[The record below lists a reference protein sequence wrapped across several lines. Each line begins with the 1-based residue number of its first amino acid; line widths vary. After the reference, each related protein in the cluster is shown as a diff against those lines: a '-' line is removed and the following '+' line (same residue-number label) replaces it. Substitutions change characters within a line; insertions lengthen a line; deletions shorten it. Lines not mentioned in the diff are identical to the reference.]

1 MSDYKDTNHVFRP
14 VKCLESDLKFIDPAE
29 GFVYFTT
36 DTKKIFC
43 VSHGKFL
50 PMGGNSGIYYGS
62 RTFAED
68 ETNTGQTDFE
78 FDVDTDIQGDQT
90 PNLDDLILNI
100 PDGGFYRVIELYG
113 DSVLGRRLAVSG
125 GGGGVGPGG
134 GGGGQSPSVN
144 YVDQQSNFYFVLNDT
159 KNMKI
164 GFSVSSPVD
173 DGNNYISQVE
183 YYYGN
188 DILATEE
195 DAYYHFNDIIYFD
208 VSQYLNHFNQ
218 SGGVNT
224 LNIAVTDVYG
234 NMSQKRKF
242 QFYLVNLNLTSD
254 SAAIQKIDK
263 DSNAGYT
270 YRCKPTGGGALNEL
284 YIDLRLSELENPSQ
298 ILWAKQEPV
307 DKVNT
312 AYTFNIDIKNIPEIT
327 HGVYLLTAQYCGHV
341 PKKDEIIRSNQLSA
355 QIAVWDSE
363 VGDPLVATNFTGAT
377 IMQYTQFVMQYM
389 IVDESTQPTVKPLI
403 YYGDSYSEETAT
415 LNELNTW
422 QRTFITPGIYE
433 LVIQYENAK
442 YPLGNLTVETY
453 VGDVPVIN
461 ADSTEIYLTSMG
473 KSNTQADRATW
484 KSEGKKKDITTVFE
498 DFLWGNEN
506 GWITNA
512 KGETAL
518 KITNGAKLTIP
529 DYHPFEKNATET
541 GLTIE
546 LDFMFSGVLD
556 YSKPLI
562 HCLSTYEDGN
572 GDTKIKTGF
581 NITGQKATLNSDKFK
596 ATSTA
601 IGGEEDENGKIN
613 ETDMALQAFTQYFNE
628 DTRIHLTYVIEYV
641 PSDWS
646 IIGGND
652 YYFVYTYLNGVLSG
666 IMKLSVD
673 PVNKTADS
681 FQDQPGAP
689 SFLTFDSTYGDIYVY
704 NIRVYRNAL
713 DMRSV
718 IDNYV
723 ADLTD
728 IEEKVALYK
737 DNNIFT
743 TDGFINIKAIQDISY
758 TCGVPYVLFNG
769 GNPIQKKFKN
779 SFAFKE
785 EYALPVT
792 KSDFRLMSMKMYSV
806 NEDGKTFLDIDVPIS
821 AVNENDANDVA
832 TKFGDMKV
840 GTSYLPKRGVQVY
853 GQGTSSMVYPVKNLR
868 LKFVQENDYP
878 QVYEGAYPTEIVCFK
893 ADFMDSSSAHN
904 TCTGNLVY
912 DMYQALNMKTP
923 PQKFKIDHAGQEG
936 VATHD
941 IVTAIKGFPII
952 CFYAPGDS
960 QDYEYIG
967 RYNFNLDKATPEPF
981 GFPPQCVYTGEV
993 IQDDEGRARQVVEV
1007 CGLKTENVNGKQVLP
1022 LDAGGKEIERDI
1034 VQCWEVL
1041 NNDNDSPTKF
1051 LKLPDAATYEDCL
1064 SKDHAWLDYY
1074 EDRYPDAMKDG
1085 AKYELGDADAKE
1097 YKNLHEDL
1105 ENGLFRVSRWI
1116 NSTSTREGDPT
1127 GSRLSSPVYY
1137 QTMDTEWD
1145 PSKAYYTAD
1154 GAQRPVT
1161 VTQVTK
1167 AENAGT
1173 SDDNKLNG
1181 VGVDHETFVAKVGDG
1196 NFDTYAFYYD
1206 GESWLLSGEIVN
1218 IDDYGI
1224 NFTNSPSV
1232 GSGVSVSYMETN
1244 DWPSTLYEEYLT
1256 DSANYRLSKFKTEF
1270 TQYFDMEFSTFYYVM
1285 TLTLLMMDS
1294 RAKNMMLASWDQQI
1308 WYPIFYD
1315 MDTMLGVNNTGFNK
1329 FSFDTEDDPAD
1340 KVFNGFDSVLWNNF
1354 RTCFPSQIANFYARL
1369 RGSLTLNKLLETYN
1383 EHGADA
1389 WNEALCSADAYYKYE
1404 RPYEEGYFDGKD
1416 GIQINPGQIS
1426 YLYAAQGKRSNHRA
1440 WWLSNRLNYLDS
1452 KYIPTTYGAEKP
1464 GQGNTFS
1471 FRAYALPEQKS
1482 TTKALDCVAIAPAN
1496 HQFNLTALNNSY
1508 QSIFIGN
1515 IVYGPRYTLA
1525 GQTVTLGP
1533 SAVKHEVESY
1543 ILNPTLISDLGDLSD
1558 KYIGSL
1564 NFPGVQTRLTSL
1576 KFGRSRRSHSIA
1588 VANSE
1593 NLNNGVVVNN
1603 GAFIKKVQTVPF
1615 ANHAFSYDGSDW
1627 KLNGVVV
1634 NNLSDY
1640 GISLTKVPVEN
1651 DTITISYQDR
1661 YSAYYNSL
1669 LSGLNIGTSCPYL
1682 QEINFARCTG
1692 LADVNLT
1699 ACTRLQVVDAEGCT
1713 NLTNINFPANSI
1725 LQQVYVPDSLTSLT
1739 LTNQPHLT
1747 EIKFDNNPSN
1757 ILDIRLD
1764 NVPSYDSYG
1773 LVKKIFS
1780 GNTVKKF
1787 YLTNVNWTVSE
1798 RQEGMDIDDNLKSID
1813 ILEKLW
1819 SEKAQTSFSTLTKSQ
1834 SLTGTL
1840 TINISGCKVNE
1851 YEIYSL
1857 YKTKFPNLTILYGP
1871 NIDKTHS
1878 VLAYDIKFMSE
1889 EDPAEAIEHYHVK
1902 AGQGKTLGFLTSK
1915 EGPNGEAMK
1924 TPNKP
1929 SSQAQNFRFT
1939 GYWIDQN
1946 GTYYYTDSVETP
1958 KAGSIKFDSYVPVT
1972 DLVLYPEYDPT
1983 PRSYPVK
1990 FYNWDG
1996 RVVKQSQETFDPD
2009 TGEMVT
2015 VWVENWYVEYGKKY
2029 DGPVTNFLE
2038 RSDNNGLTNEY
2049 ERYGFKGWST
2059 MNYGTSNVSGP
2070 VYTDPTDL
2078 TVLGPVTLYPHFRPE
2093 DCRKVPTNLEY
2104 FQIINGELC
2113 LKPIYT
2119 ASLAGKITIPDN
2131 TGVHV
2136 VGSLQNANKIT
2147 HVFFLDGS
2155 TDYTAIGDHAFDQC
2169 TKLTNVYLPQTI
2181 TKIGE
2186 YAFRGDVEL
2195 VNVNMNEGIT
2205 EIGQHAFDGCKKV
2218 EIEELPAALTVL
2230 GSNAFQNA
2238 GDGVKISKL
2247 PAGITALDS
2256 FTFSRCKNV
2265 KISELGSSTSDVGLK
2280 RIGVQCFV
2288 DAGTGDWGPI
2298 LTTLVINKS
2307 IDTIEN
2313 QAFTGYGG
2321 SALAEVLFQRMESGY
2336 NTTFASMGFSTSGV
2350 PAITEDYDK
2359 DGV

>member
-1 MSDYKDTNHVFRP
+1 MSDYKDTNQIFRP

-43 VSHGKFL
+43 VSNGIFL
-50 PMGGNSGIYYGS
+50 PMGGNSGIYYGN

-78 FDVDTDIQGDQT
+78 FNVDTDIQGDQT

-100 PDGGFYRVIELYG
+100 PDGGFYRVVELYG
-113 DSVLGRRLAVSG
+113 ESVLGRRLAVSG
-125 GGGGVGPGG
+125 GGGGVGPGPG

-144 YVDQQSNFYFVLNDT
+144 YIDQQNTFYFVLNDT
-159 KNMKI
+159 KNMKL
-164 GFSVSSPVD
+164 GFTVSSPLD

-188 DILATEE
+188 DILDTEE
-195 DAYYHFNDIIYFD
+195 DAYYHFNEPIYFD
-208 VSQYLNHFNQ
+208 VSQYLNRFNQ
-218 SGGVNT
+218 AGGVNT
-224 LNIAVTDVYG
+224 LQVAVTDVYG
-234 NMSQKRKF
+234 NMSQKKKF
-242 QFYLVNLNLTSD
+242 TFYLVNLNLTSD
-254 SAAIQKIDK
+254 SPAISKVDK
-263 DSNAGYT
+263 DSEDGYT
-270 YRCKPTGGGALNEL
+270 YRCKPTGGSVLNDL
-284 YIDLRLSELENPSQ
+284 YIDLKLSELNNPNQ

-312 AYTFNIDIKNIPEIT
+312 AYTFNIDIKDIPEIV
-327 HGVYLLTAQYCGHV
+327 HGVYLLTAQYCGGV
-341 PKKDEIIRSNQLSA
+341 PKKEDIIRSNQLSA
-355 QIAVWDSE
+355 QIAVWNSE
-363 VGDPLVATNFTGAT
+363 DGDPLIATNFTGAT
-377 IMQYTQFVMQYM
+377 IMQYSQFNMQYM

-422 QRTFITPGIYE
+422 SRTFITPGIYE
-433 LVIQYENAK
+433 IVIQYENAK
-442 YPLGNLTVETY
+442 YPLGNLNVETY
-453 VGDVPVIN
+453 SGDVPVIS
-461 ADSTEIYLTSMG
+461 ADATEIYLTSMG
-473 KSNTQADRATW
+473 KSNTQADRDTW
-484 KSEGKKKDITTVFE
+484 KSNGKKQVTAVFE
-498 DFLWGNEN
+498 DFLWGSEN
-506 GWITNA
+506 GWISNA

-562 HCLSTYEDGN
+562 HCLSTYEDGD
-572 GDTKIKTGF
+572 GATKIKTGF
-581 NITGQKATLNSDKFK
+581 HITGQKATLNSDKFK

-646 IIGGND
+646 IIGEND

-666 IMKLSVD
+666 IMRLSVD
-673 PVNKTADS
+673 PVNKTADT

-769 GNPIQKKFKN
+769 GNPIQKKFKD

-806 NEDGKTFLDIDVPIS
+806 DEDGKTFLDIDVPIS
-821 AVNENDANDVA
+821 AVNESNQSEVA
-832 TKFGDMKV
+832 SKFSEMKV

-923 PQKFKIDHAGQEG
+923 PQRFKIDNNGKEG

-981 GFPPQCVYTGEV
+981 GFPPQWFYTGETV
-993 IQDDEGRARQVVEV
+993 QDEQGRSRKVVKA
-1007 CGLKTENVNGKQVLP
+1007 CGLMTETINGKTVLP
-1022 LDAGGKEIERDI
+1022 LDAEGKEIERDI

-1074 EDRYPDAMKDG
+1074 EDRYPDAMVSG
-1085 AKYELGDADAKE
+1085 AEWELGDEDEDE

-1105 ENGLFRVSRWI
+1105 ENGLFRMSRWI

-1127 GSRLSSPVYY
+1127 GSSLENPAYY
-1137 QTMDTEWD
+1137 QTMDTQWD
-1145 PSKAYYTAD
+1145 RTKTYYDAN
-1154 GAQRPVT
+1154 GNERVVT
-1161 VTQVTK
+1161 VTEVVKGEST
-1167 AENAGT
+1167 GT

-1181 VGVDHETFVAKVGDG
+1181 IGVDQNTFVSKVGSG
-1196 NFDTYAFYYD
+1196 NFDAYVFYYD
-1206 GESWLLSGEIVN
+1206 GEAWYLNGDEEVN
-1218 IDDYGI
+1218 ISEYGI
-1224 NFTNSPSV
+1224 TFSNTPSV
-1232 GSGVSVSYMETN
+1232 GSGVTVSYIETN
-1244 DWPSTLYEEYLT
+1244 DWSSTLYEQYLV
-1256 DSANYRLSKFKTEF
+1256 DNVQYRLSKFKTEF

-1294 RAKNMMLASWDQQI
+1294 RAKNMMLASWDQKI

-1404 RPYEEGYFDGKD
+1404 RPYEEGYYDGKD
-1416 GIQINPGQIS
+1416 GIQIKPGQIS
-1426 YLYAAQGKRSNHRA
+1426 YLYAAQGKRSNHRS

-1482 TTKALDCVAIAPAN
+1482 TDRALACVNAVPAN
-1496 HQFNLTALNNSY
+1496 HQFDLTALNNSY

-1515 IVYGPRYTLA
+1515 IVYGPKYTLA
-1525 GQTVTLGP
+1525 GQTVRLGP
-1533 SAVKHEVESY
+1533 TAVKHEVESY
-1543 ILNPTLISDLGDLSD
+1543 ILNPALISDLGDLSN

-1576 KFGRSRRSHSIA
+1576 KLGRSSRSHR
-1588 VANSE
+1588 
-1593 NLNNGVVVNN
+1593 
-1603 GAFIKKVQTVPF
+1603 K
-1615 ANHAFSYDGSDW
+1615 DGS
-1627 KLNGVVV
+1627 
-1634 NNLSDY
+1634 
-1640 GISLTKVPVEN
+1640 
-1651 DTITISYQDR
+1651 YQ
-1661 YSAYYNSL
+1661 YYYNSL
-1669 LSGLNIGTSCPYL
+1669 LSGLNIGSSCPYL

-1699 ACTRLQVVDAEGCT
+1699 ACTRLQIVDAEGCT
-1713 NLTNINFPANSI
+1713 SLTNISFPANSI
-1725 LQQVYVPDSLTSLT
+1725 LQEVYVPDSLTSLT

-1747 EIKFDNNPSN
+1747 QIKFDNNPSN
-1757 ILDIRLD
+1757 VLDIRLD
-1764 NVPSYDSYG
+1764 NVPSFDSYG
-1773 LVKKIFS
+1773 LVKKVFS
-1780 GNTVKKF
+1780 GNTTKKF
-1787 YLTNVNWTVSE
+1787 YLTNINWTISE
-1798 RQEGMDIDDNLKSID
+1798 LQEGMDANKNLNSID
-1813 ILEKLW
+1813 ILEKLL
-1819 SEKAQTSFSTLTKSQ
+1819 SEKAQPSFSNLSKAQ
-1834 SLTGTL
+1834 SLTGTI
-1840 TINISGCKVNE
+1840 TINIPGCIVKE
-1851 YEIYSL
+1851 YDIYAK
-1857 YKTKFPNLTILYGP
+1857 YKSQFPNLTILYGP
-1871 NIDKTHS
+1871 NIDKNNSTM
-1878 VLAYDIKFMSE
+1878 AYDIKFISE
-1889 EDPAEAIEHYHVK
+1889 NSENAIDHYHVK

-1929 SSQAQNFRFT
+1929 SSQAHNYEFT
-1939 GYWIDQN
+1939 GYWVDQN
-1946 GTYYYTDSVETP
+1946 GTYYYTSMVETP
-1958 KAGSIKFDSYVPVT
+1958 KANSVKFESYVPVT
-1972 DLVLYPEYDPT
+1972 DLVLYPDYEET
-1983 PRSYPVK
+1983 PRFYPVK

-1996 RVVKQSQETFDPD
+1996 TVLRQAQSTTDPETGAA
-2009 TGEMVT
+2009 TT
-2015 VWVENWYVEYGKKY
+2015 IWVENWMVQYGTKY

-2038 RSDNNGLTNEY
+2038 RTDETGLSNEY

-2059 MNYGTSNVSGP
+2059 MNYGTSNVISP

-2078 TVLGPVTLYPHFRPE
+2078 TVVGPVTLYPHFRPE
-2093 DCRKVPTNLEY
+2093 DCRRVASNLEY
-2104 FQIINGELC
+2104 FTLVNGELC
-2113 LKPIYT
+2113 LKDIYRS
-2119 ASLAGKITIPDN
+2119 SLAGKITIPDG
-2131 TGVHV
+2131 TGTSI
-2136 VGSLQNANKIT
+2136 VGDMRNANKIT
-2147 HVFFLDGS
+2147 HIFFLDGS
-2155 TDYTAIGDHAFDQC
+2155 TDYTALGSHAFDMC
-2169 TKLTNVYLPQTI
+2169 TNLKAIYLPSSV
-2181 TKIGE
+2181 TKIGS
-2186 YAFRGDVEL
+2186 YAFRGDTQL
-2195 VNVNMNEGIT
+2195 VNANLNDSIT
-2205 EIGQHAFDGCKKV
+2205 EIDAHAFESCKAI
-2218 EIEELPAALTVL
+2218 EINELPVSLIKL
-2230 GSNAFQNA
+2230 GANAFQNA
-2238 GDGVKISKL
+2238 GTGVKITKIPEGVTEL
-2247 PAGITALDS
+2247 EA
-2256 FTFSRCKNV
+2256 FTFSRCVNV
-2265 KISELGSSTSDVGLK
+2265 KVPELGKNGGGEHL
-2280 RIGVQCFV
+2280 RFIGMQCFYQ
-2288 DAGTGDWGPI
+2288 AGSGDHGAE
-2298 LTTLVINKS
+2298 LTSLTINNS
-2307 IDTIEN
+2307 VEEIAEN
-2313 QAFTGYGG
+2313 AFYEYGG
-2321 SALAEVLFQRMESGY
+2321 STLNEVSFAKMESNY
-2336 NTTFASMGFSTSGV
+2336 NSTFAKMGFSTSGK
-2350 PAITEDYDK
+2350 PQLIEDFDK